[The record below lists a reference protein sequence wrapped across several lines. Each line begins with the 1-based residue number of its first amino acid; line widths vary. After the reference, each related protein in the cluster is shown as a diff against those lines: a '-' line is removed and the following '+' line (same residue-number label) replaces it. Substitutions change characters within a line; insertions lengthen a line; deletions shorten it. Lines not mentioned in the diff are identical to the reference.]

1 MMRLVDRYIA
11 AAVLK
16 ATVVVLL
23 VLLAIIGFISFT
35 TQLEDVGKGSFGAG
49 DALLVVLM
57 QFPRNIFDVF
67 PIAALLGGMMG
78 LGTLAKNSEL
88 VALRAAGVS
97 PRRLAVAAG
106 LAGLVMAAVAAGVG
120 QYVMPPAERFA
131 DEYADELKRDRSGLS
146 GLSGS
151 WLRDGDRI
159 FNILQ
164 VETLTSL
171 GGVYLYRFDE
181 ADQLESVAFARR
193 AEILPDDRWRL
204 TDVSVTRFGPRFTT
218 ETHDSLEVE
227 SQIDTSVME
236 VAVIDTNSM
245 NFESLRDYTAYLED
259 NQLDAGRYE
268 MAFWQRI
275 ANIAAVPVMLLLA
288 MPFVFGPLR
297 SGGNSARFVV
307 GFLIG
312 VVYLLG
318 KGALADGAQVYDIP
332 AWITAWIPVA
342 LILFAAGVGL
352 ARVR

>member
-1 MMRLVDRYIA
+1 MGLIDRYVA
-11 AAVLK
+11 AAALK
-16 ATVVVLL
+16 ATAVVLL
-23 VLLAIIGFISFT
+23 ILLAIIGFISLT
-35 TQLEDVGKGSFGAG
+35 TQLEDVGKGAFGVG

-88 VALRAAGVS
+88 VAARAAGVS

-106 LAGLVMAAVAAGVG
+106 MAGLVLAGIAAGVG
-120 QYVMPPAERFA
+120 QYVMPPAERFSE
-131 DEYADELKRDRSGLS
+131 EYADELKRERSGLS

-151 WLRDGDRI
+151 WLRDGARI

-171 GGVYLYRFDE
+171 GGIYLYRFDE
-181 ADQLESVAFARR
+181 AGQLESVAFARR
-193 AEILPDDRWRL
+193 AEILPDDHWRL
-204 TDVSVTRFGPRFTT
+204 NDVNITRFGPRFTT
-218 ETHDSLEVE
+218 EAYATLDVE
-227 SQIDTSVME
+227 SEIDTSVME
-236 VAVIDTNSM
+236 VAVIDTHSM
-245 NFESLRDYTAYLED
+245 NFESLREYTAYLEE

-288 MPFVFGPLR
+288 VPFVFGPLR

-312 VVYLLG
+312 VIYLLG
-318 KGALADGAQVYDIP
+318 KGALADGAQVYGIP

-342 LILFAAGVGL
+342 LILLAAGVGL